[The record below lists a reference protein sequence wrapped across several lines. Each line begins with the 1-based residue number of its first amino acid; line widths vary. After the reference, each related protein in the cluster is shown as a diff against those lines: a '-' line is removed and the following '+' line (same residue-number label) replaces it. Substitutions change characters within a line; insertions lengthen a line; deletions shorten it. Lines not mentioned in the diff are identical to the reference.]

1 MPIQAPR
8 NVWWPSRAAYT
19 LAAFVILFSAVS
31 AQPQEGKIPP
41 PPPTRTDDVVDVLHG
56 VRVPDPYRWLEDQQ
70 SPETRA
76 WINTENQYTNSLLDS
91 WPGRAALK
99 QRLTELLKVDTIGI
113 PYERGGRYFFRKRL
127 ADQDQG
133 ILYMRQGLTGQDEVL
148 VDPNPMSP
156 DHSVSVELEDVS
168 SDGTLMAYGLRHGG
182 QDEVAIHVLDVSKR
196 ADLPDVLPKALYF
209 SVSLKPEKT
218 GLYYG
223 LNAKEGPRIRYH
235 ALGSDPSKDT
245 EVFGKGYGPDKI
257 IFAGLSEDGRY
268 LLIHVLYGSAGD
280 RTEVYFQDL
289 AAAGPIRPI
298 VNDIPARFYADIGG
312 DEAFLHT
319 NWNAPKS
326 RILAVNLKDPARER
340 WREVVPQ
347 SDSAIES
354 MSLAGGKVLVT
365 YLENA
370 HSRVKIF
377 DASGKYL
384 RDIELPSLGS
394 VSGISGRWTSQEL
407 FYSFTSF
414 VIPQT
419 IYRTDLQGG
428 EQSVWARIQVPI
440 RSEDFQVEQVWYKSK
455 DGTRVPMFLV
465 HRRGLERTG
474 SIPTL
479 LTGYGGFNI
488 SETPYFSATA
498 ALWAE
503 RGGLFAVA
511 NLRGGGEFGEAWHK
525 AGMLD
530 KKQNVFDDFLSAA
543 EWLIQNRYANPSKLA
558 ITGASNGGLLVGAAL
573 TQRPDLFRAVVC
585 RYPLLDML
593 RFQKFLVAKYW
604 VSEYGSAENAEQFK
618 YLDAYSPYQHVKAG
632 TKYPATLFVTGDG
645 DTRVAPLHARK
656 MCAELQAANA
666 SDLPIVIHYD
676 TEAGH
681 SSGLPVRKEIDE
693 ATVWMGFLFWQLD
706 VPFVSPT
713 P

>member
-1 MPIQAPR
+1 MSIVALR
-8 NVWWPSRAAYT
+8 GELRHSGIGCLLTAWLV
-19 LAAFVILFSAVS
+19 FSAAS
-31 AQPQEGKIPP
+31 ARSQEGKIPP

-76 WINTENQYTNSLLDS
+76 WINAQNQYTNSLLDS

-133 ILYMRQGLTGQDEVL
+133 ILYMREGLHGQDEVL

-156 DHSVSVELEDVS
+156 DHTVSVELEDVAR
-168 SDGTLMAYGLRHGG
+168 DGTLMTYGLRQGG
-182 QDEVAIHVLDVSKR
+182 QDEVAIHVLDVAKR

-209 SVSLKPEKT
+209 SVSIKPDKT
-218 GLYYG
+218 GFYYG
-223 LNAKEGPRIRYH
+223 LNTKEGPRVLYH
-235 ALGSDPSKDT
+235 ALGSDPAHDT
-245 EVFGKGYGPDKI
+245 DIFGKGYGPDKI

-289 AAAGPIRPI
+289 AAGGPIRPI
-298 VNDIPARFYADIGG
+298 VNDIPSRFYADIGG
-312 DEAFLHT
+312 DEVFLHT
-319 NWNAPKS
+319 NWQAPKS

-347 SDSAIES
+347 NHSAIES
-354 MSLAGGKVLVT
+354 MSLAGGKVLAS

-370 HSRVKIF
+370 HSRVKMF

-384 RDIELPSLGS
+384 RDIELPALGS

-407 FYSFTSF
+407 FYGFTSF
-414 VIPQT
+414 AVPQT
-419 IYRTDLQGG
+419 IYRTSLANG
-428 EQSVWARIQVPI
+428 EQSVWARIQVPL

-474 SIPTL
+474 AIPTL
-479 LTGYGGFNI
+479 LTGYGGFNV
-488 SETPYFSATA
+488 SDTPYFSATA

-525 AGMLD
+525 DGMLD
-530 KKQNVFDDFLSAA
+530 KKQNVFDDFFSAA
-543 EWLIQNRYANPSKLA
+543 EWLIQNHYTNPSKLA

-604 VSEYGSAENAEQFK
+604 VSEYGSAENAGQFK
-618 YLDAYSPYQHVKAG
+618 YLYAYSPYQHVKAG
-632 TKYPATLFVTGDG
+632 TQYPATLFVTGDG

-656 MCAELQAANA
+656 MCAEVQAANA
-666 SDLPIVIHYD
+666 SDRPILIHYD

-681 SSGLPVRKEIDE
+681 SAGLPVRKEIDE
-693 ATVWMGFLFWQLD
+693 ATIWMGFLFWQLD
-706 VPFVSPT
+706 VPFVSRT